1 MLAYVYLF
9 VLIGAAIGYRRI
21 REGGRWAPVIALMIR
36 LLVFRTL
43 PHLVI
48 YSSYSHR
55 IPIEPY
61 LILFCQVYC
70 GLVWKATEAA

>member
-1 MLAYVYLF
+1 MNYLKF
-9 VLIGAAIGYRRI
+9 SVVT
-21 REGGRWAPVIALMIR
+21 GGLIALMMG

-55 IPIEPY
+55 VPLEPY
-61 LILFCQVYC
+61 LILFCQA
-70 GLVWKATEAA
+70 GLWGVVWKAQEAA